1 MIHSM
6 TGYGEAARETE
17 YGRLRAE
24 IRTVNHRFFNAH
36 LRTPSGCE
44 RHHARIERWLK
55 KSLPRGHVSYSL
67 ALDPAEGAAPELLV
81 DVERARAWAR
91 SLEHL
96 AAELRLDGRVE
107 LDSLIRLKGVI
118 RGREPARSE
127 IDIDQDDLREVT
139 EAAAGAA
146 ARMRRAEGERLE
158 ADLLAVLAEMRQ
170 RLERVE
176 ERAPARLAEER
187 DRLSTAIQELLGDV
201 PADPD
206 RIAREI
212 AHLAEKWDINEEI
225 VRLHSHMQ
233 LFEETLAGAG
243 GAPVGKR
250 LGFIMQEMHREA
262 NTIGAKA
269 NDARMAEWAMSLK
282 GGVERIREQLENVQ

>member
-1 MIHSM
+1 M

-17 YGRLRAE
+17 HGLLRAE

-36 LRTPSGCE
+36 LRTPPGCE

-67 ALDPAEGAAPELLV
+67 TLDPGEEAEPELLV
-81 DVERARAWAR
+81 DVERARAWAG
-91 SLEHL
+91 SLERL
-96 AAELRLDGRVE
+96 AAELGLENRIGLDA
-107 LDSLIRLKGVI
+107 LLRLKGVV
-118 RGREPARSE
+118 RSREPARRQVYIE
-127 IDIDQDDLREVT
+127 EDDLREVT
-139 EAAAGAA
+139 EDAANAA
-146 ARMRRAEGERLE
+146 VRMRRAEGERLE
-158 ADLLAVLAEMRQ
+158 ADLLGVLAGMREE
-170 RLERVE
+170 LDRVE

-187 DRLSTAIQELLGDV
+187 DRLSAAIQELLGDV

-212 AHLAEKWDINEEI
+212 AHLAERWDINEEI
-225 VRLHSHMQ
+225 VRLRSHLR
-233 LFEETLAGAG
+233 LFEETLDGAD

-269 NDARMAEWAMSLK
+269 NDARMAERVMSLK
-282 GGVERIREQLENVQ
+282 GGVERIREQLENIQ

>member
-1 MIHSM
+1 M
-6 TGYGEAARETE
+6 TGYGEAARETDH
-17 YGRLRAE
+17 GRLRVV

-55 KSLPRGHVSYSL
+55 ASLPRGHVNY
-67 ALDPAEGAAPELLV
+67 ALTLEPGEGAEPELLL

-91 SLEHL
+91 SLEDL
-96 AAELRLDGRVE
+96 AGELGLESRVGLDLLV
-107 LDSLIRLKGVI
+107 RLKGVMQS
-118 RGREPARSE
+118 REPVRRE
-127 IDIDQDDLREVT
+127 FDVEEGDLREVT
-139 EAAAGAA
+139 EEAAGAA
-146 ARMRRAEGERLE
+146 VQMRRAEGERLQ
-158 ADLLAVLAEMRQ
+158 ADLLGVLAGMREE
-170 RLERVE
+170 LGRVA
-176 ERAPARLAEER
+176 ERAPARLDEER
-187 DRLSTAIQELLGDV
+187 GRLSAAIQELLGDI
-201 PADPD
+201 PADPE

-225 VRLHSHMQ
+225 VRLRSHME
-233 LFEETLAGAG
+233 LFEETLDQAD

-250 LGFIMQEMHREA
+250 LGFVMQEMHREA

-269 NDARMAEWAMSLK
+269 NDARMAEWVMSLK

>member
-6 TGYGEAARETE
+6 TGYGEAARETDS
-17 YGRLRAE
+17 GRLRVE
-24 IRTVNHRFFNAH
+24 IRTVNHRFFNAN
-36 LRTPSGCE
+36 LRTPPGCE

-55 KSLPRGHVSYSL
+55 ESLPRGHVSYSL
-67 ALDPAEGAAPELLV
+67 TLDPGEGADPGLLV
-81 DVERARAWAR
+81 DVERARAWAG
-91 SLEHL
+91 SLENL
-96 AAELRLDGRVE
+96 AEELGLESRIGLDA
-107 LDSLIRLKGVI
+107 LIRLKGVI
-118 RGREPARSE
+118 RSREPARLQ
-127 IDIDQDDLREVT
+127 IDIDEDVLRGVT
-139 EAAAGAA
+139 EDAANAA
-146 ARMRRAEGERLE
+146 VRMRRAEGERLK
-158 ADLLAVLAEMRQ
+158 ADLLGVLAAMREE
-170 RLERVE
+170 LGRVE

-187 DRLSTAIQELLGDV
+187 DRLSAAIEELLGNV

-212 AHLAEKWDINEEI
+212 AHLAERWDINEEI
-225 VRLHSHMQ
+225 VRLRSHML
-233 LFEETLAGAG
+233 LFEETLDGAD

-269 NDARMAEWAMSLK
+269 NDARMAEWVMSLK

>member
-6 TGYGEAARETE
+6 TGYGEAARETDS
-17 YGRLRAE
+17 GRLRVE
-24 IRTVNHRFFNAH
+24 IRTVNHRFFNAN
-36 LRTPSGCE
+36 LRTPPGCE

-55 KSLPRGHVSYSL
+55 ESLPRGHVSYSL
-67 ALDPAEGAAPELLV
+67 TLDPGEGADPGLLV
-81 DVERARAWAR
+81 DVERARAWAG
-91 SLEHL
+91 SLENL
-96 AAELRLDGRVE
+96 AEELGLESRIGLDA
-107 LDSLIRLKGVI
+107 LIRLKGVI
-118 RGREPARSE
+118 RSREPARLQ
-127 IDIDQDDLREVT
+127 IDIDEDVLRGVT
-139 EAAAGAA
+139 EDAANAA
-146 ARMRRAEGERLE
+146 VRMRRAEGERLK
-158 ADLLAVLAEMRQ
+158 ADLLGALAAMREE
-170 RLERVE
+170 LDRVE

-187 DRLSTAIQELLGDV
+187 DRLSAAIEELLGNV

-212 AHLAEKWDINEEI
+212 AHLAERWDINEEI
-225 VRLHSHMQ
+225 VRLRSHM
-233 LFEETLAGAG
+233 LVFEETLDGAD

-269 NDARMAEWAMSLK
+269 NDARMAEWVMSLK

>member
-1 MIHSM
+1 M

-17 YGRLRAE
+17 HGLLRAE

-36 LRTPSGCE
+36 LRTPPGCE

-67 ALDPAEGAAPELLV
+67 TLDPGEEAEPELLV
-81 DVERARAWAR
+81 DVERARAWAG
-91 SLEHL
+91 SLERL
-96 AAELRLDGRVE
+96 AAELGLENRIGLDA
-107 LDSLIRLKGVI
+107 LLRLKGVV
-118 RGREPARSE
+118 RSREPARRQVYIE
-127 IDIDQDDLREVT
+127 EDDLREVT
-139 EAAAGAA
+139 EDAANAA
-146 ARMRRAEGERLE
+146 VRMRRAEGERLE
-158 ADLLAVLAEMRQ
+158 ADLLGVLAGMREE
-170 RLERVE
+170 LDRVE

-187 DRLSTAIQELLGDV
+187 DRLSAAIQELLGDV

-212 AHLAEKWDINEEI
+212 AHLAERWDINEEI
-225 VRLHSHMQ
+225 VRLRSHLR
-233 LFEETLAGAG
+233 LFEETLEGAG

-269 NDARMAEWAMSLK
+269 NDARMAEQVLSLK

>member
-6 TGYGEAARETE
+6 TGYGEASRETDQ
-17 YGRLRAE
+17 GRLRAE
-24 IRTVNHRFFNAH
+24 IRTVNHRFFNAR
-36 LRTPSGCE
+36 LRTPPGCE

-67 ALDPAEGAAPELLV
+67 TLDPGDGAEPELLV
-81 DVERARAWAR
+81 DVERARAWAT
-91 SLEHL
+91 SLERL
-96 AAELRLDGRVE
+96 AAELRLDSRIG
-107 LDSLIRLKGVI
+107 LDALIRLQGVM
-118 RGREPARSE
+118 RSRDSARRET
-127 IDIDQDDLREVT
+127 DIDEDDLREVT
-139 EAAAGAA
+139 GEAADAA
-146 ARMRRAEGERLE
+146 VRMRRGEGERLE
-158 ADLLAVLAEMRQ
+158 ADLLGVLAGMREE
-170 RLERVE
+170 LDRVE
-176 ERAPARLAEER
+176 KRAPERLVRER
-187 DRLSTAIQELLGDV
+187 DRLSAAIQELLGDV

-212 AHLAEKWDINEEI
+212 AHLAERWDINEEI
-225 VRLHSHMQ
+225 VRLRSHMQ
-233 LFEETLAGAG
+233 LFEETLEGAG

-269 NDARMAEWAMSLK
+269 NDARMAESVLSLK

>member
-6 TGYGEAARETE
+6 TGYGEAVRETDQ
-17 YGRLRAE
+17 GRLRVV

-55 KSLPRGHVSYSL
+55 TSLPRGHVNY
-67 ALDPAEGAAPELLV
+67 ALTLEPGEGAEPELLL

-91 SLEHL
+91 SLEDL
-96 AAELRLDGRVE
+96 AGELGLESRVGLDLLV
-107 LDSLIRLKGVI
+107 RLKGVMQS
-118 RGREPARSE
+118 REPARPE
-127 IDIDQDDLREVT
+127 FDVEEDDLREVT

-146 ARMRRAEGERLE
+146 VLMRRAEGERLQ
-158 ADLLAVLAEMRQ
+158 ADLVGVLAGMREE
-170 RLERVE
+170 LGRVE

-187 DRLSTAIQELLGDV
+187 ERLSAAIQELLGDV
-201 PADPD
+201 AADPE

-225 VRLHSHMQ
+225 VRLRSHME
-233 LFEETLAGAG
+233 LFEETLEQAD

-250 LGFIMQEMHREA
+250 LGFVMQEMHREA

-269 NDARMAEWAMSLK
+269 NDARMAEWVMSLK

>member
-1 MIHSM
+1 VIHSM

-17 YGRLRAE
+17 HGRLRVE
-24 IRTVNHRFFNAH
+24 IRTVNHRFFNAN
-36 LRTPSGCE
+36 LRTPPGCE

-55 KSLPRGHVSYSL
+55 ESLPRGHVSYSL
-67 ALDPAEGAAPELLV
+67 TLDPGEGAGPGLLV
-81 DVERARAWAR
+81 DVERARAWAG
-91 SLEHL
+91 SLENL
-96 AAELRLDGRVE
+96 AEELGLESRIGLDA
-107 LDSLIRLKGVI
+107 LIRLKGVI
-118 RGREPARSE
+118 RSREPARLQ
-127 IDIDQDDLREVT
+127 IDIDEDVLRGVT
-139 EAAAGAA
+139 EDAANAA
-146 ARMRRAEGERLE
+146 VRMRRAEGERLK
-158 ADLLAVLAEMRQ
+158 ADLLGVLAAMREE
-170 RLERVE
+170 LGRVE

-187 DRLSTAIQELLGDV
+187 DRLSAAIEELLGNV

-212 AHLAEKWDINEEI
+212 AHLAERWDINEEI
-225 VRLHSHMQ
+225 VRLRSHML
-233 LFEETLAGAG
+233 LFEETLDGAD

-269 NDARMAEWAMSLK
+269 NDARMAEWVMSLK

>member
-6 TGYGEAARETE
+6 TGYGEAARDTE
-17 YGRLRAE
+17 HGRLRVE

-36 LRTPSGCE
+36 LRTPPGCE

-55 KSLPRGHVSYSL
+55 KPLPRGHVSYSL
-67 ALDPAEGAAPELLV
+67 TLDPGEGAEPELLV
-81 DVERARAWAR
+81 DVERARAWTG
-91 SLEHL
+91 SLERL
-96 AAELRLDGRVE
+96 AAELGLESRIEMDAL
-107 LDSLIRLKGVI
+107 LRLKGVI
-118 RGREPARSE
+118 RSREPGRLQV
-127 IDIDQDDLREVT
+127 DIEEDDLREVT
-139 EAAAGAA
+139 EDAAKAA
-146 ARMRRAEGERLE
+146 VRMRRTEGERLE
-158 ADLLAVLAEMRQ
+158 ADLLGVLAGMREE
-170 RLERVE
+170 LDHVE

-187 DRLSTAIQELLGDV
+187 DRLSTAIRELLGGV

-212 AHLAEKWDINEEI
+212 AHLAERWDINEEI
-225 VRLHSHMQ
+225 VRLRSHMR
-233 LFEETLAGAG
+233 LFEETLDGAG

-269 NDARMAEWAMSLK
+269 NDARMAERVMSLK
-282 GGVERIREQLENVQ
+282 GGVERIREQLENIQ

>member
-1 MIHSM
+1 M
-6 TGYGEAARETE
+6 TGYGDAARETE
-17 YGRLRAE
+17 HGRLRVE

-36 LRTPSGCE
+36 LRTPPGCE

-67 ALDPAEGAAPELLV
+67 TLDPGEGAEPELLV
-81 DVERARAWAR
+81 DVERARAWAT
-91 SLEHL
+91 SLESL
-96 AAELRLDGRVE
+96 AAELRLDSRIG
-107 LDSLIRLKGVI
+107 LDALIRLKGVI
-118 RGREPARSE
+118 RGRESSGPE
-127 IDIDQDDLREVT
+127 IDIDEDDLRAVT
-139 EAAAGAA
+139 EDAAGAA
-146 ARMRRAEGERLE
+146 VRMRRAEGERLK
-158 ADLLAVLAEMRQ
+158 ADLLNVLAGMGED
-170 RLERVE
+170 LGRVE

-187 DRLSTAIQELLGDV
+187 ERLTAAIQELLGDV

-212 AHLAEKWDINEEI
+212 AHLAERWDINEEI
-225 VRLHSHMQ
+225 VRLRSHMQ
-233 LFEETLAGAG
+233 LFEETVDGAG

-269 NDARMAEWAMSLK
+269 NDARMAERVVSLK

>member
-6 TGYGEAARETE
+6 TGYGEAVRETE
-17 YGRLRAE
+17 QGRLRAE

-36 LRTPSGCE
+36 LRTPPRCE

-55 KSLPRGHVSYSL
+55 ESLPRGHVSYSL
-67 ALDPAEGAAPELLV
+67 ALDPGEGAEPELLV
-81 DVERARAWAR
+81 DMERARAWAA
-91 SLEHL
+91 SLERL
-96 AAELRLDGRVE
+96 AAELRLDGRIG
-107 LDSLIRLKGVI
+107 LDALIRLPGVI
-118 RGREPARSE
+118 RSRESARPE
-127 IDIDQDDLREVT
+127 LDIDEDDLREVT
-139 EAAAGAA
+139 EEAARAA
-146 ARMRRAEGERLE
+146 VRMRRAEGERLE
-158 ADLLAVLAEMRQ
+158 ADLLGVLSAMREE
-170 RLERVE
+170 LGRVE

-187 DRLSTAIQELLGDV
+187 DRLSAAIQELLGDV
-201 PADPD
+201 PADLD

-225 VRLHSHMQ
+225 VRLRSHME
-233 LFEETLAGAG
+233 LFEETLEGAG

-269 NDARMAEWAMSLK
+269 NDARMAEWVLSLK

>member
-17 YGRLRAE
+17 QGLVRAE
-24 IRTVNHRFFNAH
+24 IRTVNHRFFNAR
-36 LRTPSGCE
+36 LRTPPGCE

-67 ALDPAEGAAPELLV
+67 TLDPGKGTEPELLV
-81 DVERARAWAR
+81 DVERARAWVASR
-91 SLEHL
+91 ERL
-96 AAELRLDGRVE
+96 AAELRLDNRIG
-107 LDSLIRLKGVI
+107 LDALIRLQGVM
-118 RGREPARSE
+118 RSRDSARRE
-127 IDIDQDDLREVT
+127 IDIDEDELREVT
-139 EAAAGAA
+139 GEAADAA
-146 ARMRRAEGERLE
+146 VRMRRAEGERLE
-158 ADLLAVLAEMRQ
+158 ADLLGVLAGMREE
-170 RLERVE
+170 LDRVE
-176 ERAPARLAEER
+176 ERAPARLVRER
-187 DRLSTAIQELLGDV
+187 DRLSAAIQELLGDV

-212 AHLAEKWDINEEI
+212 AHLAERWDINEEI
-225 VRLHSHMQ
+225 VRLRSHMQ
-233 LFEETLAGAG
+233 LFEETLEGAG

-269 NDARMAEWAMSLK
+269 NDARMAESVLSLK

>member
-6 TGYGEAARETE
+6 TGYGEAARETDQ
-17 YGRLRAE
+17 GRLRVV

-55 KSLPRGHVSYSL
+55 ASLPRGHVNYAL
-67 ALDPAEGAAPELLV
+67 TLDPGEGAEPELLL

-91 SLEHL
+91 SLEDL
-96 AAELRLDGRVE
+96 AGELGLESRVGLDLLV
-107 LDSLIRLKGVI
+107 RLKGVMQS
-118 RGREPARSE
+118 REPARPE
-127 IDIDQDDLREVT
+127 FDVEEDDLREVT

-146 ARMRRAEGERLE
+146 VLMRRAEGERLQ
-158 ADLLAVLAEMRQ
+158 ADLVGVLAGMREE
-170 RLERVE
+170 LGRVA
-176 ERAPARLAEER
+176 ERAPARLDEER
-187 DRLSTAIQELLGDV
+187 GRLSAAIQELLGDI
-201 PADPD
+201 PADPE

-225 VRLHSHMQ
+225 VRLRSHME
-233 LFEETLAGAG
+233 LFEETLDQAD

-269 NDARMAEWAMSLK
+269 NDARMAEWVMSLK

>member
-6 TGYGEAARETE
+6 TGYGEAARETDQ
-17 YGRLRAE
+17 GRLRAE
-24 IRTVNHRFFNAH
+24 IRTVNHRFFNAR
-36 LRTPSGCE
+36 LRTPPGCE

-67 ALDPAEGAAPELLV
+67 TLDPGDGAEPELLV
-81 DVERARAWAR
+81 DVERARAWAT
-91 SLEHL
+91 SLERL
-96 AAELRLDGRVE
+96 AAELRLDSRIG
-107 LDSLIRLKGVI
+107 LDALIRLKGVV
-118 RGREPARSE
+118 RSRESARPE
-127 IDIDQDDLREVT
+127 IDIDEDDLREVT
-139 EAAAGAA
+139 DEAARAA
-146 ARMRRAEGERLE
+146 VRMRRAEGERLE
-158 ADLLAVLAEMRQ
+158 ADLLGVLAGMREE
-170 RLERVE
+170 LDRVE
-176 ERAPARLAEER
+176 ERAPERLVRER
-187 DRLSTAIQELLGDV
+187 DRLSAAIQELLGDV

-212 AHLAEKWDINEEI
+212 AHLAERWDINEEI
-225 VRLHSHMQ
+225 VRLRSHMQ
-233 LFEETLAGAG
+233 LFEETLEGAG

-269 NDARMAEWAMSLK
+269 NDARMAESALSLK